1 MLTEQMR
8 ANDEQQGFMQRV
20 RWGYSKDSDGR
31 PWKRVNDKRQSK
43 RGHGPDSGRLTKPS
57 QVARDALIE
66 RDAAKL
72 SELRLQARSAA
83 ELKRHGFS
91 SAPVVSPRNECRNAI
106 IRQRV
111 LEYAREHG
119 RRVKRY
125 RATDHVRAAPRM
137 EDDPS
142 VWSVFDN
149 NKPGG
154 ADGAAVPS
162 AVHAV
167 QRLYSYRA
175 LI

>member
-1 MLTEQMR
+1 MHHGSCFLQYGR
-8 ANDEQQGFMQRV
+8 QQPTFV
-20 RWGYSKDSDGR
+20 LFYSTVASS
-31 PWKRVNDKRQSK
+31 PS
-43 RGHGPDSGRLTKPS
+43 S
-57 QVARDALIE
+57 QVDFGLRPFLGCGASARYTWRVDQVGAL
-66 RDAAKL
+66 R
-72 SELRLQARSAA
+72 QARSAA